1 MTLLNPRPHPAV
13 GPTNPFFLYMCGALG
28 RGWGVGETT
37 WSMETFLFLVGGILG
52 IRGVT
57 PSPGKQP
64 RHWPGLCSSKR
75 SWNSKGN
82 FLNVTQE
89 PNFAKPSCPLL
100 QIPQLLQR
108 GVKFLFC
115 FHLKFLNIHICSIS
129 PAEML
134 GDRACTFA
142 LIVATHPVLLSAY
155 LNTHLIPSMK
165 AAALSK

>member
-1 MTLLNPRPHPAV
+1 MN
-13 GPTNPFFLYMCGALG
+13 
-28 RGWGVGETT
+28 
-37 WSMETFLFLVGGILG
+37 STFILQA
-52 IRGVT
+52 
-57 PSPGKQP
+57 S
-64 RHWPGLCSSKR
+64 LCSKLCFDH
-75 SWNSKGN
+75 NTH
-82 FLNVTQE
+82 TQ
-89 PNFAKPSCPLL
+89 KPSCPLL

-108 GVKFLFC
+108 GVKFLFY

-142 LIVATHPVLLSAY
+142 LTVATHPVLLSAY